1 MRREFRLRPRG
12 QSGFTL
18 IEGMITLFLFLIVM
32 VVFASLA
39 HEYSRVTRFSSA
51 KQQSMLAAS
60 VGLEGVAR
68 ELRGAVAMVLPAA
81 TGANT
86 TTLRFRVV
94 NPNLPDRLNPAVEP
108 PRIPIV
114 NVNAAPNLLTIEYTC
129 TGSALQRQVM
139 DAGGTVL
146 STQVTAFGVSGF
158 SVQWNSNQTS
168 TLAVTVPEE
177 TRLRTLTQSVLML
190 EGI

>member
-1 MRREFRLRPRG
+1 MGLRARG
-12 QSGFTL
+12 ALGFSL
-18 IEGMITLFLFLIVM
+18 IEAMITMFLFLIIL

-39 HEYSRVTRFSSA
+39 HEYSRITRFSNA

-68 ELRGAVAMVLPAA
+68 ELRGAVAMVAPASPG
-81 TGANT
+81 TNT

-94 NPNLPDRLNPAVEP
+94 NPNVTTRLSPTVAP
-108 PRIPIV
+108 PRVPV
-114 NVNAAPNLLTIEYTC
+114 LDLNASTNLLTIDYRC
-129 TGSALQRQVM
+129 TGSDLQRQLF
-139 DAGGTVL
+139 DPSGTLL
-146 STQVTAFGVSGF
+146 STQLLAHGVTGF
-158 SVQWNSNQTS
+158 SAQWNSNQTS

-177 TRLRTLTQSVLML
+177 TRLRTLTQAVLML